1 MQANRSGHAKA
12 VLSEVQTRHDDIK
25 KIEKTILVSQNGA
38 RCDILLKK
46 GLQEL
51 HQLFLDM
58 QMMIE
63 QQGETLTKVE
73 MATEATVVDLEQ
85 GTKDVGKAI
94 NYAKATRA
102 VSLEK

>member
-1 MQANRSGHAKA
+1 
-12 VLSEVQTRHDDIK
+12 
-25 KIEKTILVSQNGA
+25 
-38 RCDILLKK
+38 
-46 GLQEL
+46 
-51 HQLFLDM
+51 M